1 MAATNHQPAATNFAH
16 GLFSEPAPPVSDGS
30 DEFTEFDVWGS
41 FPAGPI
47 SPQQAE
53 LLRAGRPTPSAR
65 GDRAGDRRRAAAASM
80 PVNIPDWSK
89 ILGNRTGSYRKKAS
103 GVYFTAECDVGE
115 EEVEIAI
122 SGERRMVPPHEL
134 LGRNRA
140 ASMSVHEGVGRTLK
154 GRDLSRVRDAVWEIT
169 GFQD

>member
-1 MAATNHQPAATNFAH
+1 MAATNHHPATANFARR
-16 GLFSEPAPPVSDGS
+16 LFLESAPPVSDGS

-41 FPAGPI
+41 FPPGSI
-47 SPQQAE
+47 SPRQAE
-53 LLRAGRPTPSAR
+53 LLRAGRPTPSGR
-65 GDRAGDRRRAAAASM
+65 GDRAAERRSAAASR

-89 ILGNRTGSYRKKAS
+89 ILGSCTGSYGEKVS
-103 GVYFTAECDVGE
+103 SVYFTVECDVGE
-115 EEVEIAI
+115 EEAEMAI

-134 LGRNRA
+134 LDRNRA

-169 GFQD
+169 GFRD

>member
-1 MAATNHQPAATNFAH
+1 MAATNHRPATANFAH
-16 GLFSEPAPPVSDGS
+16 RLFSESAPTVSDGS
-30 DEFTEFDVWGS
+30 DEFTEFEVWGS
-41 FPAGPI
+41 FPSGSI
-47 SPQQAE
+47 SPRQAE

-65 GDRAGDRRRAAAASM
+65 GDRAGDRRAAASSL

-89 ILGNRTGSYRKKAS
+89 ILGSCGGSYRKEVS
-103 GVYFTAECDVGE
+103 SVYFTAECDVGE
-115 EEVEIAI
+115 EEAEIAI

-134 LGRNRA
+134 LDRNRA
-140 ASMSVHEGVGRTLK
+140 ASMSVHEGFGRTLK